1 MRNPKDQARLE
12 ECVQEIAEILY
23 RNTPASELTDLE
35 SIERAVRGHMLKEV
49 SPRVGV
55 FLSQLQQEQKK
66 VKAGP
71 SKAVSE
77 S

>member
-1 MRNPKDQARLE
+1 MLEPKEQERLE

-23 RNTPASELTDLE
+23 RNTPASDLNDLE

-55 FLSQLQQEQKK
+55 FLLQQRQGQKK
-66 VKAGP
+66 AKAEP
-71 SKAVSE
+71 SKAASE
-77 S
+77 P